1 MSMETTARP
10 LAEQFSD
17 IRWGAVIAG
26 TVAAA
31 ALAFVLEGFAL
42 GVGFAVSSTAPTWR
56 DTSIALVIASGI
68 YLVLVAL
75 ASYSFGGYVAARAY
89 RPATAGTVEA
99 GEFRDGLHGLIV
111 WGLGTLLTGLL
122 ALGAVQATTRLAAPS
137 GSSAGPATS
146 VAGENLIALDLDRL
160 FRGAET
166 RGQQN
171 MTYDRAEAA
180 RILFTTSS
188 HRGLQQDD
196 RAYLVR
202 LVSAT
207 TGAAAPD
214 AEKRVND
221 VVANAHDNIARA
233 RRSAVVLAFMLAAA
247 ALLGAAVAWYA
258 ALEGGRHRDG
268 RVATPTWL
276 DWARPTT
283 VARPW

>member
-1 MSMETTARP
+1 MSMESTSRP

-26 TVAAA
+26 AVAAA

-56 DTSIALVIASGI
+56 DASIALVVASGI

-75 ASYSFGGYVAARAY
+75 ASYAFGGYVAARAY
-89 RPATAGTVEA
+89 RPATAGTVES

-122 ALGAVQATTRLAAPS
+122 ALGAVQATARLTAPS

-146 VAGENLIALDLDRL
+146 MGGENLIAFDLDRL
-160 FRGAET
+160 FRGAES
-166 RGQQN
+166 RGTPN

-180 RILFTTSS
+180 RILFTASS

-196 RAYLVR
+196 RAYLMR
-202 LVSAT
+202 LVSTT

-214 AEKRVND
+214 AERRVNEA
-221 VVANAHDNIARA
+221 VTSAHDNIARA
-233 RRSAVVLAFMLAAA
+233 RRSGVVLAFMLAAA

-276 DWARPTT
+276 DWSRPATIT
-283 VARPW
+283 RPW

>member
-1 MSMETTARP
+1 MSMESPARP

-26 TVAAA
+26 AVAAA

-56 DTSIALVIASGI
+56 DTSTALVLASGF
-68 YLVLVAL
+68 YLVLVAF
-75 ASYSFGGYVAARAY
+75 ASYAFGGYVAARAY
-89 RPATAGTVEA
+89 RPTAAGTIEA

-111 WGLGTLLTGLL
+111 WGLGTLLAGLL
-122 ALGAVQATTRLAAPS
+122 ALGAVQATARLATPS

-146 VAGENLIALDLDRL
+146 AAGENLIAFDLDRL
-160 FRGAET
+160 FRGAES

-180 RILFTTSS
+180 RILFTASS

-202 LVSAT
+202 LVSAA
-207 TGAAAPD
+207 TGAPD
-214 AEKRVND
+214 AERRVNEA
-221 VVANAHDNIARA
+221 VTSAHDNIARA

-258 ALEGGRHRDG
+258 AVEGGRHRDG
-268 RVATPTWL
+268 RIATPTWL
-276 DWARPTT
+276 DWSRSTP
-283 VARPW
+283 RPW

>member
-1 MSMETTARP
+1 MSMESAARP

-26 TVAAA
+26 AVAAA

-42 GVGFAVSSTAPTWR
+42 GVGFSVSSTAPTWR
-56 DTSIALVIASGI
+56 DTSFGLVLASGF

-75 ASYSFGGYVAARAY
+75 ASYAFGGYVAARAY

-99 GEFRDGLHGLIV
+99 GEFRDGLHGLVV
-111 WGLGTLLTGLL
+111 WGLATLLTGLL
-122 ALGAVQATTRLAAPS
+122 ALGAVQASTRLAAPS

-146 VAGENLIALDLDRL
+146 VAGENLIAFDLDRL
-160 FRGAET
+160 FRGAES
-166 RGQQN
+166 RGTPN

-180 RILFTTSS
+180 RILFTASS

-207 TGAAAPD
+207 TGASD
-214 AEKRVND
+214 AERRVND
-221 VVANAHDNIARA
+221 AVASAHDSIARA

-247 ALLGAAVAWYA
+247 ALLGAAAAWYA

-268 RVATPTWL
+268 RIATPTWL
-276 DWARPTT
+276 DWARTSP
-283 VARPW
+283 RPW

>member
-1 MSMETTARP
+1 MSMESTARP

-26 TVAAA
+26 AVAAA

-42 GVGFAVSSTAPTWR
+42 GVGFSVSSTAPTWR
-56 DTSIALVIASGI
+56 DTSFGLVLASGF

-75 ASYSFGGYVAARAY
+75 ASYAFGGYVAARAY
-89 RPATAGTVEA
+89 RPAAAGTVEA

-111 WGLGTLLTGLL
+111 WGLATLLTGVL

-146 VAGENLIALDLDRL
+146 VAGENLIAFDLDRL
-160 FRGAET
+160 FRGAES

-180 RILFTTSS
+180 RILFTASS
-188 HRGLQQDD
+188 HRGLQQED

-207 TGAAAPD
+207 TGASD
-214 AEKRVND
+214 AERRVNEA
-221 VVANAHDNIARA
+221 VASAHDSIARA

-247 ALLGAAVAWYA
+247 ALLGAAAAWYA

-268 RVATPTWL
+268 RIATPTWL
-276 DWARPTT
+276 DWARTSP
-283 VARPW
+283 RPW

>member
-1 MSMETTARP
+1 MSMESAARP

-26 TVAAA
+26 AIAAA

-42 GVGFAVSSTAPTWR
+42 GVGFSVSSTAPTWR
-56 DTSIALVIASGI
+56 DTSTALVLASGF
-68 YLVLVAL
+68 YLVLVAF
-75 ASYSFGGYVAARAY
+75 ASYAFGGYVAARAY
-89 RPATAGTVEA
+89 RPTAAGTIEA

-111 WGLGTLLTGLL
+111 WGLGTLLAGLL
-122 ALGAVQATTRLAAPS
+122 ALGAVQATARLAAPS

-146 VAGENLIALDLDRL
+146 AAGENLIAFDLDRL
-160 FRGAET
+160 FRGAES

-180 RILFTTSS
+180 RILFTASS

-207 TGAAAPD
+207 TGAPD
-214 AEKRVND
+214 AERRVND
-221 VVANAHDNIARA
+221 AIASAHDSIARA

-258 ALEGGRHRDG
+258 AVEGGRHRDG
-268 RVATPTWL
+268 RVETPTWL
-276 DWARPTT
+276 DWSRSTP
-283 VARPW
+283 RPW

>member
-1 MSMETTARP
+1 MSMESTARP

-26 TVAAA
+26 AVAAA

-42 GVGFAVSSTAPTWR
+42 GVGFSVSSTAPTWR
-56 DTSIALVIASGI
+56 DTSFALVLASGI

-75 ASYSFGGYVAARAY
+75 ASYAFGGYVAARAY

-111 WGLGTLLTGLL
+111 WSLGTLLTALL
-122 ALGAVQATTRLAAPS
+122 ALGAVQATARLAAPS

-146 VAGENLIALDLDRL
+146 AGGENLIAFDLDRL
-160 FRGAET
+160 FRGAEG
-166 RGQQN
+166 RARPN
-171 MTYDRAEAA
+171 MYDRAEAA
-180 RILFTTSS
+180 RILFTASS

-207 TGAAAPD
+207 TGAAPPD
-214 AEKRVND
+214 AERRVND
-221 VVANAHDNIARA
+221 AVTSTHDNIARA
-233 RRSAVVLAFMLAAA
+233 RRSGVVLAFMLAAA

-268 RVATPTWL
+268 RVAVPGWL
-276 DWARPTT
+276 DWAKPTT
-283 VARPW
+283 RAW

>member
-1 MSMETTARP
+1 MSMESAARP

-26 TVAAA
+26 AVAAA

-56 DTSIALVIASGI
+56 DASIALVFASGI
-68 YLVLVAL
+68 YLVLVAF
-75 ASYSFGGYVAARAY
+75 ASYAFGGYVAARAY
-89 RPATAGTVEA
+89 RPATAGTIEA

-111 WGLGTLLTGLL
+111 WGLGTLLTAVL
-122 ALGAVQATTRLAAPS
+122 ALAAVQGATRLAAPS

-180 RILFTTSS
+180 RILFTASS

-196 RAYLVR
+196 RAYLAR

-207 TGAAAPD
+207 TGAAQPD
-214 AEKRVND
+214 ADRRVND
-221 VVANAHDNIARA
+221 AVTSAHDNIARA
-233 RRSAVVLAFMLAAA
+233 RRAGVVLAFMLAAA

-268 RVATPTWL
+268 RIATPIWL
-276 DWARPTT
+276 DWSRSTP
-283 VARPW
+283 RPW

>member
-1 MSMETTARP
+1 MSMETAARP

-26 TVAAA
+26 AVAAA

-42 GVGFAVSSTAPTWR
+42 GVGFSVSSTAPTWR
-56 DTSIALVIASGI
+56 DTSIALVLASGV
-68 YLVLVAL
+68 YLVLVAF
-75 ASYSFGGYVAARAY
+75 ASYAFGGYVAARAY
-89 RPATAGTVEA
+89 RPTAAGTIEA

-122 ALGAVQATTRLAAPS
+122 ALGAVQATARLAAPS
-137 GSSAGPATS
+137 GSSAGPAAS
-146 VAGENLIALDLDRL
+146 AAGENLIAFDLDRL
-160 FRGAET
+160 FRGAES

-180 RILFTTSS
+180 RILFTASS
-188 HRGLQQDD
+188 HHGLQQDD

-202 LVSAT
+202 LVAST
-207 TGAAAPD
+207 TGATPPD
-214 AEKRVND
+214 AERRVND
-221 VVANAHDNIARA
+221 AVTSAHDTIARA

-258 ALEGGRHRDG
+258 AVEGGRHRDA
-268 RVATPTWL
+268 RIATPAWL
-276 DWARPTT
+276 DWSRSTP
-283 VARPW
+283 RPW

>member
-1 MSMETTARP
+1 MSMESAARP

-26 TVAAA
+26 AVAAA

-42 GVGFAVSSTAPTWR
+42 GVGFSVSSTAPTWR
-56 DTSIALVIASGI
+56 DTSFGLVLASGF

-75 ASYSFGGYVAARAY
+75 ASYAFGGYVAARAY

-99 GEFRDGLHGLIV
+99 GEFRDGLHGLVV
-111 WGLGTLLTGLL
+111 WGLATLLTGLL

-146 VAGENLIALDLDRL
+146 VAGENLIAFDLDRL
-160 FRGAET
+160 FRGAES
-166 RGQQN
+166 RGTPN

-207 TGAAAPD
+207 TGASD
-214 AEKRVND
+214 AERRVNET
-221 VVANAHDNIARA
+221 VASAHDNIARA

-247 ALLGAAVAWYA
+247 ALLGAAAAWYA

-268 RVATPTWL
+268 RIATPTWL
-276 DWARPTT
+276 DWARTSP
-283 VARPW
+283 RPW

>member
-26 TVAAA
+26 AVAAA
-31 ALAFVLEGFAL
+31 ALASVLEGFAL

-56 DTSIALVIASGI
+56 DTSIALVFASGI

-75 ASYSFGGYVAARAY
+75 ASYAFGGYVAARAY
-89 RPATAGTVEA
+89 RPVTAGTVEA

-111 WGLGTLLTGLL
+111 WGLATLLAGVL
-122 ALGAVQATTRLAAPS
+122 ALAAAQATTRLATPS
-137 GSSAGPATS
+137 GSSAGPAAS
-146 VAGENLIALDLDRL
+146 VAGENLIAFDLDRL

-202 LVSAT
+202 LVSAA
-207 TGAAAPD
+207 TGAPD
-214 AEKRVND
+214 AERRVND
-221 VVANAHDNIARA
+221 AVASAHDNIARA

-247 ALLGAAVAWYA
+247 ALLGAAAAWYA

-268 RVATPTWL
+268 RIATPTWL
-276 DWARPTT
+276 DWARTSP
-283 VARPW
+283 RPW

>member
-26 TVAAA
+26 AVAAA

-56 DTSIALVIASGI
+56 DSSFALVLASGI

-75 ASYSFGGYVAARAY
+75 ASYGFGGYVAARAY
-89 RPATAGTVEA
+89 RPVTAGTIEA

-122 ALGAVQATTRLAAPS
+122 ALGAVQATARLATP
-137 GSSAGPATS
+137 SAGAATS
-146 VAGENLIALDLDRL
+146 VAGENLIAMDLDRL
-160 FRGAET
+160 FRGAEN
-166 RGQQN
+166 RGQN
-171 MTYDRAEAA
+171 MTYDRGEAA
-180 RILFTTSS
+180 RILFTASS

-196 RAYLVR
+196 RTYLVR

-207 TGAAAPD
+207 TGAAPAD
-214 AEKRVND
+214 AERRVNEA
-221 VVANAHDNIARA
+221 VTNAHDNIARA

-247 ALLGAAVAWYA
+247 ALLGAVVAWYA

-276 DWARPTT
+276 DWARP
-283 VARPW
+283 APRPW